1 MAASNIHSVDL
12 DTESGKVTISGEFT
26 DMNNRCVTLLHIWLA
41 QPGVDGQGAVGLAI
55 DALAETASDDV
66 VTRFNPDEGPSF
78 ELTALGTGLQVNA
91 NTAQFR
97 PGPATVSAIAVIAPK
112 DPKDPSGPPTEV
124 LQWSRTLTLSAG
136 KEAKHVGLKTLFGDG

>member
-1 MAASNIHSVDL
+1 MTASNIHSVDL
-12 DTESGKVTISGEFT
+12 DAKSGKVTISGAFT

-41 QPGVDGQGAVGLAI
+41 QPGADGQGAVGLAI

-66 VTRFNPDEGPSF
+66 VTKFNPDEEPSF
-78 ELTALGTGLQVNA
+78 ELTALGTALDVNA

-112 DPKDPSGPPTEV
+112 DPSGPPTEV

-136 KEAKHVGLKTLFGDG
+136 DEGKHVGLKTLFGDG